1 MPSAFESFVGLL
13 GPGHKLLSMLAAYCD
28 ESGKHKEAS
37 RCVVAGLRASVNT
50 WKRFGRQWKSEL
62 TARGISAFHMVDC
75 EHGKNEFSGLSIRA
89 RQDLQAR
96 FIGIMSEFTFV
107 AVALSMPWELHPQAV
122 APIKGKQ
129 YRSNPYFLLFQA
141 VIGQLVQHRHGLMP
155 ASRISFFFERQKGF
169 EGTAHTVYNR
179 MKNEKELS
187 PRLGPLVYLD
197 KADPEGIPLQAADI
211 LAYESFKYLSGEDR
225 WQANQLLKPMMQKNL
240 LTLKEWTPEA
250 VEMLHEL
257 RSTRVSIEA

>member
-1 MPSAFESFVGLL
+1 MPSAFESFIGLL

-37 RCVVAGLRASVNT
+37 RCVVAGLRANAST
-50 WKRFGRQWKSEL
+50 WKHFSLRWRSEL
-62 TARGISAFHMVDC
+62 KVRGISAFHMVDC
-75 EHGKNEFSGLSIRA
+75 EHGKNEFKGLSIRA
-89 RQDLQAR
+89 RENLQSR
-96 FIGIMSEFTFV
+96 FIGILNEFTFV
-107 AVALSMPWELHPQAV
+107 AVALSMPWELHPHAV
-122 APIKGKQ
+122 EPIKGKQ
-129 YRSNPYFLLFQA
+129 YKSSPYFLLFQS

-155 ASRISFFFERQKGF
+155 SSRISFFFERQRGF

-179 MKNEKELS
+179 MKDEGDLK

-197 KADPEGIPLQAADI
+197 KADPEGVPLQAADI
-211 LAYESFKYLSGEDR
+211 LAYESFRYLGGEDR
-225 WQANQLLKPMMQKNL
+225 WQAHQLLRPMMRKNL

-250 VEMLHEL
+250 VEMLHKL